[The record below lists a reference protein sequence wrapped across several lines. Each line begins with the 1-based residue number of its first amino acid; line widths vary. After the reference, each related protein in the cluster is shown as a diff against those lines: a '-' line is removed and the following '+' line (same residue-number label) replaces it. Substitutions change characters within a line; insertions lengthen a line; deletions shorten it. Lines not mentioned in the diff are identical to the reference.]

1 MPHDLELAEHYQ
13 KYFYTVSANTQ
24 ELKKLAYQLRYKVY
38 IEDCQYNTKYNHS
51 TYNAVEQIE
60 RDEYDDDALHALL
73 FHKPTNQA
81 IGNIRLIPY
90 KPEQFDMLP
99 LEKHGNLELFDE
111 IDRVDVLRTRQG
123 GEVSRVCLLKSFRQ
137 RRFDQIYLS
146 GTTCEVEEIKSDRRY
161 PINYLPLCLCLM
173 ALQYK
178 YQAGLS
184 YSLAMMEKPLATLI
198 RHYGIQ
204 YRQIGPFREYYG
216 RRAPFLISRQG
227 TYDNLLPGVRKLF
240 ETISEELSCDAPA
253 AISSAAQTV
262 GNGA

>member
-1 MPHDLELAEHYQ
+1 MLHDLELAEHYK
-13 KYFYTVSANTQ
+13 KYFYTVNANTP
-24 ELKKLAYQLRYKVY
+24 ELRKLAYQLRYKVY
-38 IEDCQYNTKYNHS
+38 IEDCQFNTKYKHS
-51 TYNAVEQIE
+51 TYNALEKIE
-60 RDEYDDDALHALL
+60 CDEYDDDALHALL

-99 LEKHGNLELFDE
+99 LEKHGNLDLFDE
-111 IDRVDVLRTRQG
+111 IDRVDVLRSRQG

-146 GTTCEVEEIKSDRRY
+146 GLSVEEVTDERRF

-204 YRQIGPFREYYG
+204 HRQIGPFSEYYG
-216 RRAPFLISRQG
+216 RRAPFLISRQE
-227 TYDNLLPGVRKLF
+227 TYDNLLPGVRKLY
-240 ETISEELSCDAPA
+240 EIICLELSNDTQPVRQQADRIEC
-253 AISSAAQTV
+253 
-262 GNGA
+262 